1 MPADSHYDKVDKQFG
16 PRAQA
21 YIDSPT
27 HAAGEDIEALAE
39 IMAGKR
45 PHLAIDLGAGGGHVA
60 YRMAGLAN
68 HVLAVDLSQDMLL
81 AVGATARARGITNLT
96 TLCAPA
102 EMMSLPDEHADF
114 LASRYSAH
122 HWHDLAAGLREAH
135 RVLKPGATAVFM
147 DTAAPRSA
155 VVDTHL
161 QAIELLRDRSHVRN
175 YTAAEWVSA
184 LAVAGFQVQT
194 LSHHPLRLEFQP
206 WVKRSGTPIAMV
218 AALLELQS
226 GASQPVRDALRIED
240 DGTFTVDKVF
250 ITATRT

>member
-60 YRMAGLAN
+60 YRMAGLAD

-147 DTAAPRSA
+147 DTAGARRLSLWIRQRRVPPWSTPICRRLNCSA
-155 VVDTHL
+155 TARMCAIIPPPNGSAHL
-161 QAIELLRDRSHVRN
+161 
-175 YTAAEWVSA
+175 
-184 LAVAGFQVQT
+184 
-194 LSHHPLRLEFQP
+194 PLRVFRSRP
-206 WVKRSGTPIAMV
+206 SAITRSGWNSS
-218 AALLELQS
+218 L
-226 GASQPVRDALRIED
+226 G
-240 DGTFTVDKVF
+240 
-250 ITATRT
+250 